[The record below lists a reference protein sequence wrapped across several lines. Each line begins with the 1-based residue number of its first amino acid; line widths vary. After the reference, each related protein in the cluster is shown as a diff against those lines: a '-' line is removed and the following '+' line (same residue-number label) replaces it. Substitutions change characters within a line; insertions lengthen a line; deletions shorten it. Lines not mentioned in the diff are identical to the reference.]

1 MTDFVNPANF
11 GAFEAGLYGCRVD
24 GDFDENGRKVREET
38 GKYGQEMMYRILL
51 DRGGHKKTVTR
62 RNIAAPYP
70 TPIEENPTNDAWCDG
85 LKGAKT
91 VLDVTCAA
99 AAAQAGAFPVKLPGV
114 PKWSPAVTSV
124 DSGGPG
130 GSFPAAVEGTGFDA
144 ATAFLGLQWVPGGER
159 TAALEKIRG
168 ALKSGGQLV
177 GGLHAE
183 QSAKPVRY
191 AMQLCAKRQKFKGC
205 FPEDW
210 KYESTAE
217 AMATPP
223 PEELFKQL
231 VDAGFTDVKVR
242 EYTEMQ
248 PMFRRPEMA
257 AYLEKVWACTARP
270 SFTGDDDL
278 FAAYLVVVAS
288 EIKAVREMTESRRDH
303 HFYDTFAT
311 VPAHFLEFTATAP

>member
-99 AAAQAGAFPVKLPGV
+99 AAAQVGAFPVKLPGV

-130 GSFPAAVEGTGFDA
+130 GSFPAGISELRWAPASKAGPMHVVNSGKAPGQTGKTLLCVAVGRSGPHA
-144 ATAFLGLQWVPGGER
+144 AR
-159 TAALEKIRG
+159 
-168 ALKSGGQLV
+168 
-177 GGLHAE
+177 
-183 QSAKPVRY
+183 
-191 AMQLCAKRQKFKGC
+191 
-205 FPEDW
+205 
-210 KYESTAE
+210 
-217 AMATPP
+217 
-223 PEELFKQL
+223 
-231 VDAGFTDVKVR
+231 
-242 EYTEMQ
+242 
-248 PMFRRPEMA
+248 
-257 AYLEKVWACTARP
+257 
-270 SFTGDDDL
+270 
-278 FAAYLVVVAS
+278 
-288 EIKAVREMTESRRDH
+288 
-303 HFYDTFAT
+303 
-311 VPAHFLEFTATAP
+311 